1 MSNALFNFPEMDMD
15 MSILTQPRFALL
27 ARTVNKIYRTAN
39 IRLPAMTSAQLRI
52 LMKLIMST
60 KKTKSPPFL

>member
-1 MSNALFNFPEMDMD
+1 MSVL
-15 MSILTQPRFALL
+15 IQPRFILL
-27 ARTVNKIYRTAN
+27 ARTVIKLYKPAN

>member
-1 MSNALFNFPEMDMD
+1 MRFFIPEMDKE
-15 MSILTQPRFALL
+15 MSLLTQPRFALL
-27 ARTVNKIYRTAN
+27 ARTVIKLFRPTN

-60 KKTKSPPFL
+60 KKTKSPPCL

>member
-1 MSNALFNFPEMDMD
+1 MRFTIPEMDTD
-15 MSILTQPRFALL
+15 MSLLTQPRFVLL
-27 ARTVNKIYRTAN
+27 ARTVIKLFRPEN

-60 KKTKSPPFL
+60 KKTKSPPCL

>member
-1 MSNALFNFPEMDMD
+1 MRFTIPEMDKE
-15 MSILTQPRFALL
+15 MSLLTQPRFALL
-27 ARTVNKIYRTAN
+27 ARTVIKLFRPAN

-60 KKTKSPPFL
+60 KKTKSPPCL

>member
-1 MSNALFNFPEMDMD
+1 MSL
-15 MSILTQPRFALL
+15 LTQPRFALL
-27 ARTVNKIYRTAN
+27 ARTVIKLFRPTN

-60 KKTKSPPFL
+60 KKTKSPPCL